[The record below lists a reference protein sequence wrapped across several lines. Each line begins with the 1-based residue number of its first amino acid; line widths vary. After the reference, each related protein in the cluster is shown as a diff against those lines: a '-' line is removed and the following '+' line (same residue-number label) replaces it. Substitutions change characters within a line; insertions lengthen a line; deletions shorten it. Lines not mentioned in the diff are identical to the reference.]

1 MSKLA
6 HSHQPTMD
14 QIEAD
19 AMEREANHFA
29 MELLMPT
36 EFMEAEIA
44 KLGRFDIED
53 GKAIAT
59 LAKKFKVSV
68 PLMTLRVGQM
78 LKHGL

>member
-19 AMEREANHFA
+19 TMEREANYFA

-36 EFMEAEIA
+36 ELMEAEMA

-53 GKAIAT
+53 GKAISA

-78 LKHGL
+78 LKRGL

>member
-6 HSHQPTMD
+6 HSHRPSMD

-19 AMEREANHFA
+19 AMEREANQFA

-36 EFMEAEIA
+36 EFMKIEMA
-44 KLGRFDIED
+44 KLGHFDIED
-53 GKAIAT
+53 GKAIEA

-68 PLMTLRVGQM
+68 PLMTLRVGQ
-78 LKHGL
+78 LLERGL